1 MDGVVAARP
10 GLARMRKAG
19 KPRTRGIISLYFAR
33 YRLLV
38 IVDIA
43 INIAMKTVVL
53 THRAAKQLDA
63 LPQSARKAVTAAL
76 ILLATANQGD
86 VKKLQGRDGYRLR
99 VGAYRVIYE
108 ADTMTILAI
117 VVARRTTTTY

>member
-1 MDGVVAARP
+1 
-10 GLARMRKAG
+10 
-19 KPRTRGIISLYFAR
+19 
-33 YRLLV
+33 
-38 IVDIA
+38 
-43 INIAMKTVVL
+43 MKTIVL

-63 LPQSARKAVTAAL
+63 LPTTARVAISEAL
-76 ILLATANQGD
+76 VALATENQGD

-117 VVARRTTTTY
+117 EIGRRTTTTY